1 MSNRSIMPRL
11 RRANPV
17 PQAPE
22 ADADDLFARITALP
36 ADPRL
41 EAPRRQPPARRR
53 RAPVLV
59 FAAFALAALLAS
71 TAFAVSRWIADDVV
85 EPPVTKQEYLDAQAQ
100 LTLPPGAEWPTFDLA
115 PLANSVTSRG
125 AGGGHAVMIA
135 MNAWECH
142 WARAIRRGDQA
153 AERRAHD
160 ELNALLASNVYE
172 APPGAPEGWT
182 PTPMPTVPFAVFA
195 NDGGLGWV
203 RATYEQAAAGDP
215 RNLIQSC
222 RANAPE

>member
-17 PQAPE
+17 PQPRD

-41 EAPRRQPPARRR
+41 EGAARRPSRRR

-59 FAAFALAALLAS
+59 FAALALAALLAS

-125 AGGGHAVMIA
+125 AGGGRAVMIA

-142 WARAIRRGDQA
+142 WVEAIRTGDQA
-153 AERRAHD
+153 AERRAQD
-160 ELNALLASNVYE
+160 ELNALLANNVFE
-172 APPGAPEGWT
+172 APLGAPEGWT
-182 PTPMPTVPFAVFA
+182 PTPLPAVPFAVFA
-195 NDGGLGWV
+195 HDGGLDWV

-222 RANAPE
+222 RANAPG